1 MRFVFTVN
9 INIIILRSYK
19 LFSGL
24 NILDSRLR
32 GSDSNEGFVIPAD
45 AGIQFLF
52 CNHRKKKYSNLRI
65 IKNLI
70 ILYKI
75 VQPGCV
81 SFCSLDID
89 QVW

>member
-1 MRFVFTVN
+1 MRFVFTVK

-45 AGIQFLF
+45 AGGKRRLRSSFYFVIIVKKIQ
-52 CNHRKKKYSNLRI
+52 
-65 IKNLI
+65 
-70 ILYKI
+70 
-75 VQPGCV
+75 
-81 SFCSLDID
+81 
-89 QVW
+89 